1 MEQPVEQEGTNPEG
15 MMQDAMGGI
24 QQQIDAIMQFADS
37 LTQAG
42 QGEAAQKFAQ
52 GAKMLQDGLA
62 SLGAS
67 PKQSAGMTGVETGGR
82 EAQPV

>member
-1 MEQPVEQEGTNPEG
+1 MEQEQEGSPEG

-62 SLGAS
+62 SLGAT
-67 PKQSAGMTGVETGGR
+67 PKQQSAEMTGVETGGR
-82 EAQPV
+82 QAQPV